1 MNPTPHGKIFRLPHH
16 IREQIHIRRLR
27 DAPDDAR
34 HWKLLR
40 ALCRDVVDLRRPR
53 PDCRTPAPPAPLP
66 PIGQAVYTV
75 NTPYPGEPKYGKFS

>member
-40 ALCRDVVDLRRPR
+40 ALCRDVASLRRGDHSAQWLVLQR
-53 PDCRTPAPPAPLP
+53 LQLGGPLP
-66 PIGQAVYTV
+66 SLPFPKA
-75 NTPYPGEPKYGKFS
+75 NDAPGKSR